1 MRLED
6 FFDIL
11 PKKQENKS
19 MYSFYRK
26 YMIDMDDYSKP
37 DSETNLITFKALDY
51 NLESVISLGTVKLY
65 LPNFQ
70 SCLLAYQPKFKRIV
84 TVFDNYIFIDRVLV
98 GLLTDQKEY
107 GHGVSLYDSLVFLK
121 DKDFKIK
128 EE

>member
-1 MRLED
+1 M
-6 FFDIL
+6 
-11 PKKQENKS
+11 
-19 MYSFYRK
+19 
-26 YMIDMDDYSKP
+26 
-37 DSETNLITFKALDY
+37 
-51 NLESVISLGTVKLY
+51 Y

-70 SCLLAYQPKFKRIV
+70 SCLLAYQPNFKRMV